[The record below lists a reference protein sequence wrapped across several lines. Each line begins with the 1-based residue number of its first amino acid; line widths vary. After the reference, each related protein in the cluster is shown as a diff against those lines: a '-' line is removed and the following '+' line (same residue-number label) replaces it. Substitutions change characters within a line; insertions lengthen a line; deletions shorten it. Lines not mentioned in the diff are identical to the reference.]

1 MLKMTNE
8 EKEKLEFE
16 KFKKEIEKELI
27 INRLNIALAK
37 EDKED

>member
-1 MLKMTNE
+1 MTNE

-37 EDKED
+37 EDKKD

>member
-1 MLKMTNE
+1 MRSE

-27 INRLNIALAK
+27 INRLKIALAK